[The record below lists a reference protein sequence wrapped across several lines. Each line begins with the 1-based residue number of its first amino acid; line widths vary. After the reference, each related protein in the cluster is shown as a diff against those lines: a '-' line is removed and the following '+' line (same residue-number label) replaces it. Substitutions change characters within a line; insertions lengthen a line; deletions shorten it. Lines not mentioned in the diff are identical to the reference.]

1 MLTLGL
7 VDLFNIFCGAGGITN
22 TGASEIQLSIGTNA
36 GTITGFDTATVG
48 GSIIPGGSST
58 LTVFRVGVYIDGVII
73 QDSLRS
79 TSRPFIAETFEFPI
93 VLQTVATITAGQT
106 IDVRAYSELGIQ
118 TVGPR
123 MSFVYTPIL
132 I

>member
-1 MLTLGL
+1 
-7 VDLFNIFCGAGGITN
+7 
-22 TGASEIQLSIGTNA
+22 
-36 GTITGFDTATVG
+36 
-48 GSIIPGGSST
+48 
-58 LTVFRVGVYIDGVII
+58 VFRVGVYIDGVII

-79 TSRPFIAETFEFPI
+79 TSRPFVAETFEFPI

-132 I
+132 T